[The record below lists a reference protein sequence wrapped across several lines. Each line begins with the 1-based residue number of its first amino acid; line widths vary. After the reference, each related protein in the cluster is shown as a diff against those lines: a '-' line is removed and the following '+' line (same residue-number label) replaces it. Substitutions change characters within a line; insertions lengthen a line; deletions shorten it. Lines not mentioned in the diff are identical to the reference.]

1 MINGIYL
8 RKTYEWKVEIGQLED
23 LTSIKTKG
31 ETSLFQ
37 RNTVD
42 LNMKM

>member
-1 MINGIYL
+1 MNGQ
-8 RKTYEWKVEIGQLED
+8 VEIGQLEY
-23 LTSIKTKG
+23 LTSMKTKG

-42 LNMKM
+42 LNMKMQGDPDK

>member
-1 MINGIYL
+1 M
-8 RKTYEWKVEIGQLED
+8 EIGQLED
-23 LTSIKTKG
+23 LTSMKTKG

-42 LNMKM
+42 LDMKVYGDPDK